1 LPTDSK
7 YKTRILQEA
16 AIDYLRTVKNMVNN
30 WFDQAQNAIADR
42 LSHPLLRKQ
51 GLLPTYN
58 RLKYREYRKI
68 NAKDLRAL
76 NEFAK
81 NNTSD

>member
-1 LPTDSK
+1 
-7 YKTRILQEA
+7 
-16 AIDYLRTVKNMVNN
+16 M
-30 WFDQAQNAIADR
+30 
-42 LSHPLLRKQ
+42 RKQ
-51 GLLPTYN
+51 GLLPTYS

-81 NNTSD
+81 NTSPQELKKDEVSEYFKEVEWTQSIIDATEKIANELVKLP